1 MSARVRGLFIRLLLL
16 VGVIAL
22 VGFLF
27 VFGRRIGMGEWALII
42 SIFAVVIGIESI
54 RYVVRQ
60 FLSGYRREG
69 KYRE

>member
-1 MSARVRGLFIRLLLL
+1 MSTRARGLFIRVLLL

-27 VFGRRIGMGEWALII
+27 VFGRRIGLGEWALIF
-42 SIFAVVIGIESI
+42 SIFALVIGIESI

-69 KYRE
+69 KYRK

>member
-1 MSARVRGLFIRLLLL
+1 MSARARGLFIRVLLL
-16 VGVIAL
+16 VGVSTV

-27 VFGRRIGMGEWALII
+27 IFGRRIGMGEWALIF

-69 KYRE
+69 KSRE

>member
-1 MSARVRGLFIRLLLL
+1 MSARARGLFVRLLLM

-27 VFGRRIGMGEWALII
+27 VFGRRIGMGEWALVI

>member
-1 MSARVRGLFIRLLLL
+1 MSARARGLFIRLLLM
-16 VGVIAL
+16 VGAIAL

-27 VFGRRIGMGEWALII
+27 VFGRRIGMGEWALVI